1 MENNFARL
9 NEEKRRID
17 DDYKGRIEGNIN
29 FIATLRNELDD
40 NKTVLTDRKK
50 QNSDLY
56 LELER
61 QKDILDHRSV
71 EIARIRADLHAQ
83 QDLNASL

>member
-1 MENNFARL
+1 MSTIEHKDRLIQQLRQEAIELRQRERDYKALQEQLLSLENNFARL

-50 QNSDLY
+50 
-56 LELER
+56 
-61 QKDILDHRSV
+61 
-71 EIARIRADLHAQ
+71 
-83 QDLNASL
+83 